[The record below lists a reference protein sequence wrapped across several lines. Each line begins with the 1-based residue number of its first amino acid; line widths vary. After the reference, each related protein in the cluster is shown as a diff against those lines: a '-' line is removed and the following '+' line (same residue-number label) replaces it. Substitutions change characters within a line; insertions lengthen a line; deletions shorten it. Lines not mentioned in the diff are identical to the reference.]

1 MSRLSEKKKV
11 MLKRVT
17 QEILCQA
24 AASILE
30 TEGLQGLTM
39 EKLAK
44 TAGVAKGTLYNYF
57 QDKRTIVYSVA
68 ERNMKEVLRKLQD
81 LDAEQKSPGSLLE
94 MSLDLILRDM
104 SKNRKII
111 AAMLQVMSEDPRREL
126 NEGTKKDLVQQI
138 QDKIVEIIRRG
149 TSTGKFIQRDPL
161 LVALIIQ
168 GMFRGIV
175 HEFIVRDT
183 DEHDIDEVI
192 SIAKGLILRGICLK
206 EENN

>member
-24 AASILE
+24 AAPILE